1 MANYWIFVVTS
12 HREDGKVLDAK
23 EIYQVRMKDK
33 FWGIGKATPNR
44 KRLRRGDEIAFYVG
58 SQERGFFAGQAKLAS
73 DLYQLDAEKKTVLS
87 HGQSYFKADQGVDL
101 TDIVTWDEP
110 RVLDSDLIEKLDFI
124 SNKEKYMVHLVG
136 GVRAVSKDDFDI
148 ILDPARIARGEEIE
162 SRAEFE
168 LEKYL
173 HEFIVSN
180 FERIDFGQKLE
191 IYKDEDG
198 QTGSEYPTSAGYI
211 DILCRDK
218 LSGDLVVVE
227 LKKGQIS
234 DKVVGQTQRYIGWV
248 RENLAKGK
256 RVRGIIIARDFDDKL
271 RFALPTDPKIE
282 VKTYEVDFRLRN
294 A

>member
-1 MANYWIFVVTS
+1 VTS

-23 EIYQVRMKDK
+23 EIYQVRMKDR

-44 KRLRRGDEIAFYVG
+44 KRLRRGDEVAFYVG

-73 DLYQLDAEKKTVLS
+73 DLFQLDAQRKNVLG
-87 HGQSYFKADQGVDL
+87 HGQGYFRVDQGVDL
-101 TDIVTWDEP
+101 TDIMTWDEP
-110 RVLDSDLIEKLDFI
+110 RVLDSDLIGKLDFI
-124 SNKEKYMVHLVG
+124 SNKEKYMVHLMG
-136 GVRAVSKDDFDI
+136 GVRAISKDDFDV
-148 ILDPARIARGEEIE
+148 ILDPARRAKEEDIV
-162 SRAEFE
+162 SPAEFE

-173 HEFIVSN
+173 HDFIVSN

-191 IYKDEDG
+191 VFKDEDG

-211 DILCRDK
+211 DILCREK
-218 LSGDLVVVE
+218 QSGDFVVVE

-248 RENLAKGK
+248 RENLAKGN

-271 RFALPTDPKIE
+271 RFALPVDPKIE
-282 VKTYEVDFRLRN
+282 VKTYEIDFRLRN